1 MKEKKNISISV
12 YVNSHLYELETYT
25 GEYSNLMTLLYDRLF
40 LEEFGE
46 CKGIGRCGT
55 CHVYLENA
63 GAWAGLRERNEEVTL
78 SRLEHV
84 RDNSRLACQIL
95 VDENL
100 NGLKVYINV

>member
-1 MKEKKNISISV
+1 MKEKNNISISV
-12 YVNSHLYELETYT
+12 YVNSHLYELGTYP
-25 GEYSNLMTLLYDRLF
+25 GEYSNLMALLYDKLF

-63 GAWAGLRERNEEVTL
+63 GALPGLRERNEEVTL
-78 SRLEHV
+78 SRLDDV
-84 RDNSRLACQIL
+84 RANSRLACQIL
-95 VDENL
+95 INENV